1 MNRTKN
7 NKRNNNIARKKLSK
21 KKFNNKYGLTFQQKY
36 LQNKPEINLVIMYDL
51 DAPFGKNSTKKNQ
64 NLKYIHY
71 FMLNNKILVPYAPP
85 TPPEGE
91 HRYIIKN
98 FTIGKEKM
106 EKLLK
111 KLSTKNLQNRKNI
124 QNISKFNILG
134 INLEKELKN
143 RKVFYV
149 RK

>member
-7 NKRNNNIARKKLSK
+7 NKRNNISIKKLSK
-21 KKFNNKYGLTFQQKY
+21 KNFNNKYGLTFQQKY

-51 DAPFGKNSTKKNQ
+51 DAPFGMNSNKKTQ
-64 NLKYIHY
+64 NLKYVHY
-71 FMLNNKILVPYAPP
+71 LMVNNKIVIPYAPP

-91 HRYIIKN
+91 HRYIIKK
-98 FTIGKEKM
+98 FSIGKDKIEKM
-106 EKLLK
+106 LK
-111 KLSTKNLQNRKNI
+111 KLSKKNLQNRKNI

-134 INLEKELKN
+134 INLVKELKN
-143 RKVFYV
+143 KKVFYV